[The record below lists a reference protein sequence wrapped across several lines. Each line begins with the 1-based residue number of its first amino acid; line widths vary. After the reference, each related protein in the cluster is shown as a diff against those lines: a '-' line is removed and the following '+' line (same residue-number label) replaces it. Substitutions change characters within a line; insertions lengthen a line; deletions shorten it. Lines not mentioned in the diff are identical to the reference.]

1 MFESFYLMLEKNFKH
16 LSAFAMLLEKVMATY
31 SSTLAWKIPWMEE
44 PGRLQSLGSR
54 RVGHDFT
61 STFHFHA
68 LEKEMAAHSTVL
80 TWRSLVTGEPG
91 GLLSMGSHRVGHNW
105 SNLAAAANVI
115 IQYYILSLF
124 CVSTKTQLCS
134 HLLWSILIEA
144 IISWLWALLHYL
156 AGHIKKQG
164 SGHSI
169 QKLHLRVEFET
180 SIRWGYISPKTKT
193 RLLST
198 YYESGRFLKFSVP
211 LL

>member
-1 MFESFYLMLEKNFKH
+1 MQNQAFEYFMKQ
-16 LSAFAMLLEKVMATY
+16 LS
-31 SSTLAWKIPWMEE
+31 SSY
-44 PGRLQSLGSR
+44 
-54 RVGHDFT
+54 
-61 STFHFHA
+61 
-68 LEKEMAAHSTVL
+68 
-80 TWRSLVTGEPG
+80 
-91 GLLSMGSHRVGHNW
+91 
-105 SNLAAAANVI
+105 VI

-156 AGHIKKQG
+156 AGHIKNQG

-193 RLLST
+193 RLPST
-198 YYESGRFLKFSVP
+198 SYESGRFLKFSVP
-211 LL
+211 LLEGNALHTQASTQDHVCHSLCDSGAWSCG